1 MLAVARQRGFTLTE
15 TMIALAVLVLLVV
28 AVAPS
33 MHDWVTATRVRS
45 LASAIQNG
53 MQKARMEAL
62 RRNQVVTFWLVSPST
77 AASLGNTCSLAPDSG
92 SWVIS
97 LDDPTS
103 KCATAPSAVV
113 NPRIVEAYGAG
124 LSAAGISVN
133 GTADNGD
140 AATSVSF
147 NQFGQT
153 VRTGSQLARVDV
165 SSALAGS
172 RRLRVSISGG
182 GSVRMCDQDVPA
194 GDPRAC
200 L

>member
-1 MLAVARQRGFTLTE
+1 MLAFPRQRGFTLIEAMT
-15 TMIALAVLVLLVV
+15 ALAVLVLLVV
-28 AVAPS
+28 VVAPS
-33 MHDWVTATRVRS
+33 VRDWVTGTRVRS

-62 RRNQVVTFWLVSPST
+62 RRNQVVTFWLVSPAT
-77 AASLGNTCSLAPDSG
+77 AANLDNTCALASDSG

-103 KCATAPSAVV
+103 KCGIAPSAVV

-133 GTADNGD
+133 GTAGD
-140 AATSVSF
+140 GATATAVSF
-147 NQFGQT
+147 NGFGQT

-165 SSALAGS
+165 SSAVLGI

-182 GSVRMCDQDVPA
+182 GSVRMCDQDVAA

-200 L
+200 I